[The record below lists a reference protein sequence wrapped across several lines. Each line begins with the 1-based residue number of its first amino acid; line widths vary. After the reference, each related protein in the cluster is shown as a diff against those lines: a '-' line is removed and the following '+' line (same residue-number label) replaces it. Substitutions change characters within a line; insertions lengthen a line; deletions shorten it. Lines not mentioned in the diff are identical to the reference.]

1 MSNISRLLVDLGSTL
16 IQSSRTPNMTR
27 YDPHH
32 KQVKF
37 HKSTKKGRLY
47 IGGNRAGKTT
57 ANVLECLWWMTK
69 THPYRPEI
77 NSIEEPIRG
86 RLVCVDFGTL
96 VKNIIPQFQQ
106 WTPKKYLIEGSW
118 DKSYDK
124 QNKILTL
131 NNGAFIEF
139 MSYDQQLDKFSGTS
153 RHFISFDEEGPS
165 HIFSECR
172 ARLVDTGGSWW
183 ISMTPLDG
191 LTWVYEDIWNPWD
204 KLRQKNKEDEF
215 KYFVIQADML
225 DNPTISPEEAEEYL
239 GSLDPKEREAREHGN
254 FVQLGGRVFKNFD
267 PKIHSFSF
275 ADFKLTPE
283 MRVYTSVDVGWAHPT
298 AWLWHAVEPDGH
310 ITTFH
315 EMVESG
321 FTIQDW
327 SKRVLEFEKENKI
340 QVFLRTGDPAMRQTR
355 TNIGVSDISEYAR
368 NGIFLAVEGVPA
380 GPGSVNIGLI
390 KMEQYM
396 RMDPTGERTWW
407 RYTDNCTTL
416 EDQMQRLRWAT
427 YASKKSEAEN
437 APKGTIHKK
446 DDDAPDS
453 ARYFFTLMPDL
464 SFDADNKP
472 LKSSYGALLDSVV
485 QRNEPL
491 VDINS
496 FLEQPVESSWNVYN
510 ADSDWDLEGLGD

>member
-1 MSNISRLLVDLGSTL
+1 MS
-16 IQSSRTPNMTR
+16 R
-27 YDPHH
+27 YDPHT

-37 HKSTKKGRLY
+37 HQSRKKGRLY

-77 NSIEEPIRG
+77 NAIEEPIRG

-96 VKNIIPQFQQ
+96 IKNIIPQFQQ
-106 WTPKKYLIEGSW
+106 WTPKKWLIEGSW

-131 NNGAFIEF
+131 SNGAFIEF

-153 RHFISFDEEGPS
+153 RHFISFDEEGPK

-204 KLRQKNKEDEF
+204 KLKKKGLELTY

-239 GSLDPKEREAREHGN
+239 SSLDPKEREAREHGN

-267 PKIHSFSF
+267 PQKHSIPF
-275 ADFKLTPE
+275 ANFKLTPE

-298 AWLWHAVEPDGH
+298 AWLWHAVEPSGH

-315 EMVESG
+315 EMVDVEN
-321 FTIQDW
+321 TIEDW
-327 SKRVLEFEKENKI
+327 AKRVKDYEKSMGIK
-340 QVFLRTGDPAMRQTR
+340 VFLRTGDPAMRQTR
-355 TNIGVSDISEYAR
+355 TNTGVSDLSEYAR
-368 NGIFLAVEGVPA
+368 NGIYLAVEGVPS
-380 GPGSVNIGLI
+380 GPGSVQIGLI

-396 RMDPTGERTWW
+396 RMDEKAERPYWQ
-407 RYTDNCTTL
+407 YTDDCATL

-427 YASKKSEAEN
+427 WATKKGESEN
-437 APKGTIHKK
+437 APKKEIHKNH
-446 DDDAPDS
+446 DDAPDS

-464 SFDADNKP
+464 SFNDNKAP
-472 LKSSYGALLDSVV
+472 VKSSYGALLDSVV

-491 VDINS
+491 VDINR
-496 FLEQPVESSWNVYN
+496 FLEQPVESQWNVYN
-510 ADSDWDLEGLGD
+510 EESQWDLEGLGD